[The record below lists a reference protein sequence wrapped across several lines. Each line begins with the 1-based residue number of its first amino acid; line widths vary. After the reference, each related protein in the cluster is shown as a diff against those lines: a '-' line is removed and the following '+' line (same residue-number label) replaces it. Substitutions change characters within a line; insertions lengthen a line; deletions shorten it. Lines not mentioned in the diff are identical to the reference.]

1 MNLLEKFLKK
11 VGVTEFSQLTEEEK
25 ETYRNWDSI
34 LSGRKLTDEEVATFL
49 TTELEE
55 TVQKVID
62 QKLTTREDIFLKMKL
77 DFIRKIQGFLN
88 VPKVE
93 KKILEQNI
101 NQL

>member
-25 ETYRNWDSI
+25 ETYRKWDGI

-62 QKLTTREDIFLKMKL
+62 QKLTSREDIFLKMKL